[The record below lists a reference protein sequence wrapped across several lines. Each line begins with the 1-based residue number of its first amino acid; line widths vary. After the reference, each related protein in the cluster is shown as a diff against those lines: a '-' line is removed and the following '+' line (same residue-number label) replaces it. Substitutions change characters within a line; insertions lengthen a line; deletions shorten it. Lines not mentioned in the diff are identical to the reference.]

1 MSPQQIERQTQKL
14 IDKVVRDEVVAA
26 LGVVDAKILASK
38 LRDIAFQV
46 EVAAQELEGKTS

>member
-14 IDKVVRDEVVAA
+14 INKIVRDEVVAA
-26 LGVVDAKILASK
+26 LGVVDAKSLASK

-46 EVAAQELEGKTS
+46 EVAAQELEGETS